1 MLKPLTLVTRRPGPF
16 QGPDLSAFGLGIMAR
31 HTPVSADPRFGSE
44 LTLRREAAAEAAG
57 QNLSVNLQLLMNS
70 YSDTRNT
77 FLTGRQA
84 ILRQLGRQ
92 MGAIS
97 PELRREAERQVA
109 HVLADAGTQAQTLLT
124 AAARADSSAAQP
136 QPLTVER
143 GKKKQSPPQSRR
155 VDKVAPEPRIIERIV
170 RSMLVPGQS
179 VAPLAENWQLDR
191 DLTPRRMGL
200 IVRHEVSDILGTPP
214 IPMSVLMPAEGQRTE
229 KTDFLAQN
237 SPPPAL
243 IYTTHSET
251 RTEAVTAAPPAPLQ
265 LTSATPDPLVIPRL
279 HSEAARSDGTAILGP
294 ARRAASRNTSTLRTT
309 FTPPPVARPAVPVL
323 NRTVQQSIHLLA
335 RQSGHSLI
343 LQRSTLNHLA
353 EGEIAIL
360 RQTAMLHETVLRDR
374 VFRENTLTQA
384 APLGRG
390 ETGSAPIETTIPGQS
405 PQFREQRIPA
415 PLPGRPAPP
424 LILGNQGL
432 ASQGESP
439 NAAAATTQP
448 TVAPEAPSAPQT
460 VPALRALPALAEA
473 AVVRAALTRAAALT
487 AHQPI
492 GQRAFPL
499 SFASDG
505 RDFPAPG
512 RSETSFIHSIL
523 VQRLAL
529 TAQPEGIQAP
539 LPAGNAYAAVV
550 RPAQTRQPAQA
561 PPLRRTEA
569 PAPAPAPRA
578 EAGQP
583 AFENGRPP
591 LIMARALAR
600 QLTHLARRGLPIGPR
615 ALRQEGVRSAPI
627 PLADAARAVAGQ
639 ATASPERPWGTPV
652 LQAPAPMG
660 RDVYTLLRTA
670 LPAAL
675 APLSGQAPRSTRA
688 PALGPEGTAP
698 AGRVALRAMST
709 APAYGA
715 VLPALGAAA
724 LAIHRKAAAGL
735 NPTEAQA
742 ILHRALR
749 GATTEGQS
757 FAQAPDPRAA
767 DGPLAAPAMEA
778 LRAPAQ
784 PGMPPLGAPSALT
797 PASLSRLSLTAL
809 HPATLRGAVLST
821 AAAAPMVS
829 TAEAG
834 MADEIPGGGLTHFDA
849 RGAILARM
857 PAPAAAKSPGVG
869 PGFLEDEA
877 ILEAQTLRMQGFTP
891 SIRRAEPEAP
901 PAKPAITQQTIDS
914 IVEEVLAG
922 DNMRRLT
929 DRVYT
934 ALERRIRQEKRRF
947 GL

>member
-136 QPLTVER
+136 QTLTAER
-143 GKKKQSPPQSRR
+143 GKKKQSPPQSPR

-214 IPMSVLMPAEGQRTE
+214 IPMSVLMLAEGQRTE
-229 KTDFLAQN
+229 KADFLAQN

-251 RTEAVTAAPPAPLQ
+251 RTEAVTAAPPAPVQ

-279 HSEAARSDGTAILGP
+279 HSEAARSDGTAILGL

-335 RQSGHSLI
+335 RQSGYSLI

-360 RQTAMLHETVLRDR
+360 RQTAMLHETVL
-374 VFRENTLTQA
+374 RENTLTQA

-415 PLPGRPAPP
+415 PLPGRPETP
-424 LILGNQGL
+424 LILGSQGL
-432 ASQGESP
+432 APQSETSGTTVP
-439 NAAAATTQP
+439 ATQP
-448 TVAPEAPSAPQT
+448 AAAPEAPSAPQT

-639 ATASPERPWGTPV
+639 ATASPERPRGTPV
-652 LQAPAPMG
+652 SQAPAPMG

-675 APLSGQAPRSTRA
+675 APLSRALRSTRA

-715 VLPALGAAA
+715 GLPALGAAA

-735 NPTEAQA
+735 NPGEARA
-742 ILHRALR
+742 ILRRAPR

-767 DGPLAAPAMEA
+767 DGPLAAPAMES

-784 PGMPPLGAPSALT
+784 PGMPPLGAPSDLT
-797 PASLSRLSLTAL
+797 PASLPRLSLTAL
-809 HPATLRGAVLST
+809 HPATLRGAALST

-857 PAPAAAKSPGVG
+857 PAPAVANSPGVG

>member
-16 QGPDLSAFGLGIMAR
+16 QGPDLSAFGLGVMAR
-31 HTPVSADPRFGSE
+31 HTPASADPRFGSE

-109 HVLADAGTQAQTLLT
+109 HVLTDAGTQAQTLLT

-136 QPLTVER
+136 QTLTAES
-143 GKKKQSPPQSRR
+143 GKKKQSPPQSPR

-191 DLTPRRMGL
+191 DLASRRMGL
-200 IVRHEVSDILGTPP
+200 IVRHEVGDILGTPP
-214 IPMSVLMPAEGQRTE
+214 VPLSVLMPAEGQKSE
-229 KTDFLAQN
+229 KADFLAQN

-251 RTEAVTAAPPAPLQ
+251 RTEAVTAAPPAPVQ
-265 LTSATPDPLVIPRL
+265 FTSVTPVPLVMPRL
-279 HSEAARSDGTAILGP
+279 RSEAARLDGTAILGL
-294 ARRAASRNTSTLRTT
+294 ARRAASRNTPTLRTT
-309 FTPPPVARPAVPVL
+309 FTPPPVARPAVSVL

-374 VFRENTLTQA
+374 VFRENILTQA

-415 PLPGRPAPP
+415 PLPGQPAPP
-424 LILGNQGL
+424 LILGSQGP

-439 NAAAATTQP
+439 NATAPATQP
-448 TVAPEAPSAPQT
+448 TAAPEAPSAPQT

-499 SFASDG
+499 SVASDG
-505 RDFPAPG
+505 RGFPAPG
-512 RSETSFIHSIL
+512 RPETSFIHSIL

-529 TAQPEGIQAP
+529 TAQPEGLQAP
-539 LPAGNAYAAVV
+539 LPAGNAYAAAV
-550 RPAQTRQPAQA
+550 RPAQTGQPAQA
-561 PPLRRTEA
+561 PTLRRTEA

-583 AFENGRPP
+583 AFENGRPT

-600 QLTHLARRGLPIGPR
+600 QLTHLARRGLPMGPR
-615 ALRQEGVRSAPI
+615 ALRQERVRSAPI
-627 PLADAARAVAGQ
+627 PPADAARAVAGQ
-639 ATASPERPWGTPV
+639 ASSERPWGTPV
-652 LQAPAPMG
+652 SQAPAPMG

-670 LPAAL
+670 LPAA
-675 APLSGQAPRSTRA
+675 PAPRSGKAPRSARA

-698 AGRVALRAMST
+698 AGRVVLRAMST

-715 VLPALGAAA
+715 GLPALGAAA

-735 NPTEAQA
+735 SPGEARA
-742 ILHRALR
+742 ILHRAPQ
-749 GATTEGQS
+749 GATAEGQS
-757 FAQAPDPRAA
+757 FAHAPDPRAA

-784 PGMPPLGAPSALT
+784 PGMPPLGAPSDVT
-797 PASLSRLSLTAL
+797 PASLPRLSLTAL
-809 HPATLRGAVLST
+809 HPATLRGAALS
-821 AAAAPMVS
+821 AATAAPMVS

-857 PAPAAAKSPGVG
+857 PAPAAANSPGGG

-891 SIRRAEPEAP
+891 PIRRTEPEAP
-901 PAKPAITQQTIDS
+901 PAKPVITQQTIDS